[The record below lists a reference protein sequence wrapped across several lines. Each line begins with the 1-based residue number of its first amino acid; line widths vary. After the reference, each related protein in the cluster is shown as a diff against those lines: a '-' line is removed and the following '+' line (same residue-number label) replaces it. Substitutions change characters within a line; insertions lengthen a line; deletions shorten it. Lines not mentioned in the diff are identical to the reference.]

1 MNIGVDVDGVL
12 TDYERTTID
21 YGTKMCVEENWPIN
35 IDLRKYYESEK
46 FNFTEEQE
54 EKFLFRFLIPKSNK
68 QSIMR
73 QLDHIGINAKTLFPG
88 LGGIGKYIER
98 KYRFD

>member
-1 MNIGVDVDGVL
+1 MVW
-12 TDYERTTID
+12 
-21 YGTKMCVEENWPIN
+21 GTKKDTLENMVE
-35 IDLRKYYESEK
+35 DKYYMNLPDKER
-46 FNFTEEQE
+46 NIHVYGQEQE

-88 LGGIGKYIER
+88 LDGIGKYIER